1 VKSEELSEG
10 GAVETVEKVVAV
22 ATVDR
27 SLIAVMAVIAA
38 SLLIPLTGN
47 KYALYLSTKIWILIL
62 YAIAFNVLFGYSGL
76 LSFGHALFF
85 SGSAYTLAILVA
97 RLDYSLAVGFVLA
110 IVAAAILSAV
120 VGVLS
125 LRHKEIH
132 FAMVTL
138 AFSMLLWGIVMKWR
152 DVTGG
157 EDGITGFPRGFS
169 MFWFYYF
176 TVLVV
181 VVCSYLMYRFV
192 KSDIGLILEGIRE
205 NETRVQFSGH
215 STLKYR
221 LYAMLVSGTF
231 TGVAGVLWALLDRT
245 VTPTIAHWTFSAIP
259 VIVTLI
265 GGPQSFVG
273 PAVGTIIYVII
284 QDLITKYTLY
294 WQFIFGAAIVAVV
307 LFFRGGVVG
316 IIERYT
322 ERYFYRR

>member
-1 VKSEELSEG
+1 VKSKSG
-10 GAVETVEKVVAV
+10 GSTETIETVKRVETV
-22 ATVDR
+22 ATVER
-27 SLIAVMAVIAA
+27 TSIVLMAVVAA

-97 RLDYSLAVGFVLA
+97 RLDYPLAVGFILG
-110 IVAAAILSAV
+110 IAAAALFSAV
-120 VGVLS
+120 VGTLS
-125 LRHKEIH
+125 LRHREIH

-138 AFSMLLWGIVMKWR
+138 AFSMLFWGIVMKWR

-181 VVCSYLMYRFV
+181 VVSAYLMYRFV
-192 KSDIGLILEGIRE
+192 KSDIGLVLEGIRE

-259 VIVTLI
+259 VIVTLL
-265 GGPQSFVG
+265 GGPQSFIG
-273 PAVGTIIYVII
+273 PAVGTIVYVII

-294 WQFIFGAAIVAVV
+294 WQFIFGVAIVAVV

-316 IIERYT
+316 IVERYL
-322 ERYFYRR
+322 RGR

>member
-1 VKSEELSEG
+1 MPAIETTEKIE
-10 GAVETVEKVVAV
+10 AVP
-22 ATVDR
+22 TVDK
-27 SLIAVMAVIAA
+27 SLIAAMAVIAA

-97 RLDYSLAVGFVLA
+97 RLDYPLAVGFVLG
-110 IVAAAILSAV
+110 VAAATIFSAV
-120 VGVLS
+120 VGTLS
-125 LRHKEIH
+125 LRHREIH

-138 AFSMLLWGIVMKWR
+138 AFSMLFWGIVMKWR

-181 VVCSYLMYRFV
+181 VLSSYMMYRFV
-192 KSDIGLILEGIRE
+192 KSDIGLVLEGIRE

-215 STLKYR
+215 STLRYR

-265 GGPQSFVG
+265 GGPQSFIG

-294 WQFIFGAAIVAVV
+294 WQFIFGTAIVAVV

-316 IIERYT
+316 IVERYL
-322 ERYFYRR
+322 RGRWQ